1 MYSRTQSYMLEAIFP
16 KEIPNENPRSDS
28 LPRLRWLRH
37 HAALPGRRNQ
47 ALPQASPDV
56 RNRVRSRCEAQVPLG
71 DTYANGC
78 QLRNR
83 VPKFLFNSSMGC
95 GWLVD
100 DIDVQPMSRR
110 EADTR
115 EPAPRIIVVGA
126 GLPKRSAVEILMHP
140 LPMPQW
146 LPLTRNERL
155 RGQDEEPDAC
165 G

>member
-1 MYSRTQSYMLEAIFP
+1 
-16 KEIPNENPRSDS
+16 
-28 LPRLRWLRH
+28 
-37 HAALPGRRNQ
+37 
-47 ALPQASPDV
+47 
-56 RNRVRSRCEAQVPLG
+56 
-71 DTYANGC
+71 
-78 QLRNR
+78 
-83 VPKFLFNSSMGC
+83 
-95 GWLVD
+95 
-100 DIDVQPMSRR
+100 MSRR
-110 EADTR
+110 DADTS